1 MGSAL
6 PTIDDGPE
14 SAGSTRSK
22 FRLLTNYAKATRLAL
37 RVVAPDLLERIQQ
50 AGCWAW

>member
-6 PTIDDGPE
+6 PIIDDRPE
-14 SAGSTRSK
+14 SAGSSRSK

-37 RVVAPDLLERIQQ
+37 RVVAPNLLKRIQ
-50 AGCWAW
+50 